1 MNFIFKNC
9 KRYPKVSETLYLGI
23 SNDIIDMRVLYKF
36 QSLSKVLFKPPFK
49 DIKVI
54 RKKNWST
61 MEKTYVL
68 YCLFHDIY
76 QLNCINIYLPCLQ
89 SCTDI
94 PPFLA

>member
-1 MNFIFKNC
+1 M
-9 KRYPKVSETLYLGI
+9 VSKSFQTLYLGI

-36 QSLSKVLFKPPFK
+36 QLLSKVLFKPPSQ
-49 DIKVI
+49 DIMVI
-54 RKKNWST
+54 KKINWSI

-68 YCLFHDIY
+68 CCLFHDIY